1 MPMSDNLQTGTVLF
15 QFITKHREIGAFF
28 VKMKE
33 FK

>member
-15 QFITKHREIGAFF
+15 QFITKHPKGCFF
-28 VKMKE
+28 IVKIEE